1 LLSEAAKH
9 GQIFT
14 PTGGRDHLAIK
25 YMFKSIELKQRKML
39 RGGLSKDNTLHQQQE
54 RIEPNA
60 WEILEMM

>member
-1 LLSEAAKH
+1 MVNSSL
-9 GQIFT
+9 QR
-14 PTGGRDHLAIK
+14 GGGDHLAIK